1 MSFSRRQRSSL
12 STFARGSAL
21 GAFSAFALSAAA
33 LALLLAPPARGADAK
48 PKTQIKF
55 ATLAPDGSTW
65 MKVMHAI
72 DDEVRAATENR
83 VGFKFYPGGVQGD
96 EKDVLRKIRNGQIH
110 GGGFTG
116 YGLGAVAPEYRVIE
130 LPFMFKDVGEIDYV
144 RGELDSFMSD
154 AFKQKGF
161 VLLGWADVGFVYLFS
176 NVPITTPDELRRA
189 KMWTW
194 SGDLLAEIFFK
205 AFDVSPIPLALP
217 DVLTSLQMGVINGA
231 YSSPLACVA
240 LQWFT
245 RVKYMSNVPIT
256 YGFGAMLVSE
266 DALRDVS
273 AADVETLRQVCRKHS
288 KILVDKTRVENDE
301 AIQAMKKEGVT
312 LLDVKP
318 EVEEAFFATGRAAWK
333 DGVGRLYPEDLL
345 RRVTKLVDDYRAGK
359 TSGR

>member
-1 MSFSRRQRSSL
+1 MSFSRQQRRSL
-12 STFARGSAL
+12 LHLAV
-21 GAFSAFALSAAA
+21 GAAAAAA
-33 LALLLAPPARGADAK
+33 LVILHAPFAAGAETK
-48 PKTQIKF
+48 PKTHIKF

-96 EKDVLRKIRNGQIH
+96 EKDVLRKIRNGQVH

-116 YGLGAVAPEYRVIE
+116 YGLGAVASEYRVIE
-130 LPFMFKDVGEIDYV
+130 LPFMFKNVEEIDYV
-144 RGELDSFMSD
+144 RAELDPFIYD
-154 AFKQKGF
+154 TFKQKGF
-161 VLLGWADVGFVYLFS
+161 VFLGWADVGFVYLFS
-176 NVPITTPDELRRA
+176 NVPITSPDELRRA

-205 AFDVSPIPLALP
+205 AFQVSPIPLALP
-217 DVLTSLQMGVINGA
+217 DVLTSLQMGVINAA

-245 RVKYMSNVPIT
+245 RVKYMSDVPIT

-266 DALRDVS
+266 ESLRGVDP
-273 AADVETLRQVCRKHS
+273 ADMEKLREICRKHS
-288 KILVDKTRVENDE
+288 KLLIEKTRVENDE
-301 AIQAMKKEGVT
+301 AIKAMKKEGVT
-312 LLDVKP
+312 LLEIKP
-318 EVEEAFFATGRAAWK
+318 EVEEAFFTTGRAAWK

-345 RRVTKLVDDYRAGK
+345 QRVTALVDGYRADPK
-359 TSGR
+359 AAKRSP